1 MRRSLSMNTKLH
13 FPSFAPCIIAIAAI
27 FHPLALRAES
37 VEPPVQISL
46 QFESFSL
53 SLEDAAALMADPMDD
68 GERLR
73 RVRLMEKEG
82 KAREER
88 LVIARTRS
96 GQRMVAESIDEV
108 RYATEFGAASFGTL
122 DERNR
127 DLPKDA
133 PHAELKPTDPEV
145 THRDELFAL
154 GVIPTAFE
162 TRNTGETV
170 EIEPVIG
177 PDGKTIDINLVPQVV
192 YYAGEREVK
201 ADKKITQPLF
211 ETQKLTTTITV
222 ESGHP
227 FLLGTINPPFG
238 TGLSKDDK
246 AHQIWLQ
253 FITGYVVSSRGKIV
267 SDSPISPA
275 TSGRNER

>member
-1 MRRSLSMNTKLH
+1 MNTKLH